1 MKKQII
7 TLAIAI
13 AFASCGGSKQNPQST
28 TTNAA
33 DSQPAATQPAQPAV
47 TEDFINQRIK
57 EVVRYIPD
65 HGIQEGSE
73 AYITP
78 EFFAMLKKAFELP
91 PQETDGIDE
100 ASEFLYYFIEGNGD
114 CTASMADGV
123 YDVENDK
130 FDADK
135 FFANHQFANFK
146 TTIDGDNATSEF
158 DYIHGNPDET
168 DNHKI
173 SLKKIG
179 DNWLIDDW
187 DDNKKDV
194 KAYIDNYGK

>member
-1 MKKQII
+1 MKKHFII
-7 TLAIAI
+7 LAAAALTL
-13 AFASCGGSKQNPQST
+13 ASCGGNTNQNAQPTGS
-28 TTNAA
+28 
-33 DSQPAATQPAQPAV
+33 PAATSNVSEAKPAV
-47 TEDFINQRIK
+47 TPEFINQKVK
-57 EVVRYIPD
+57 ELIRYIPD
-65 HGIQEGSE
+65 HKLMAGSE
-73 AYITP
+73 KYITP
-78 EFFAMLKKAFELP
+78 EYYSLLKKAFELP

-146 TTIDGDNATSEF
+146 TTIDGDKAVAEF

-168 DNHKI
+168 DHHKI
-173 SLKKIG
+173 TLKKVG
-179 DNWLIDDW
+179 ENWLIDDW
-187 DDNKKDV
+187 NDNKKDV
-194 KAYIDNYGK
+194 KNYIDNYGK